1 MNRNEY
7 LITQIERNEYVEVN
21 TEDFTRWL
29 DFDNK
34 FYEETKEVGDVEINW
49 FDFD

>member
-1 MNRNEY
+1 MNYNEY
-7 LITQIERNEYVEVN
+7 LLTQIENNEYVEVN
-21 TEDFTRWL
+21 TEDFTRRL

-34 FYEETKEVGDVEINW
+34 FYDETKEVCDVEIDW